1 MIIGL
6 PLLRG
11 DQGVCYGKKRGLGRC
26 TSQSFLLRLE
36 ERRSICQRLVIA
48 FKLGDHAPTSHTPDP
63 SPEGRLEI
71 LFSI

>member
-26 TSQSFLLRLE
+26 TSQSFF
-36 ERRSICQRLVIA
+36 VA
-48 FKLGDHAPTSHTPDP
+48 FRGAKKYLSKVSDC
-63 SPEGRLEI
+63 
-71 LFSI
+71 F